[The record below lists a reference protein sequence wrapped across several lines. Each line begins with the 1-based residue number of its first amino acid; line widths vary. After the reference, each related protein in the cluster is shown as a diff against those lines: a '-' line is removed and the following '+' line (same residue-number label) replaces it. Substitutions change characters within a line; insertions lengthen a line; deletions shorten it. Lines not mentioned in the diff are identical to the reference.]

1 MTPPLSNPANTP
13 PSNRRSKEKRPT
25 PAERARTALASARVG
40 SLLTYPRGSCV
51 PPISTTVVL
60 EGSEGGGLVI
70 RVPPASLAA
79 AQLRVRPLATVQ
91 VAPPGCE
98 TVTVQGIGHHLAP
111 SGEGLLRYRVA
122 VAAVRIGERPRA
134 AVPVEEFWAARP
146 DPLRD
151 EAPAVLRHLAQWHG
165 EELAACLRARGHDA
179 IWAEPRA
186 LDCRGM
192 DVIGLGLDGVELV
205 RLAFPQRVA
214 RLEELP
220 AGLAVPLLCRCR
232 PR

>member
-1 MTPPLSNPANTP
+1 MI
-13 PSNRRSKEKRPT
+13 R
-25 PAERARTALASARVG
+25 LAA
-40 SLLTYPRGSCV
+40 
-51 PPISTTVVL
+51 
-60 EGSEGGGLVI
+60 
-70 RVPPASLAA
+70 ASLAA

-122 VAAVRIGERPRA
+122 VAAVRIGEQSRA

-151 EAPAVLRHLAQWHG
+151 DAPTVLRHLAQNHG
-165 EELAACLRARGHDA
+165 EEMAACLRARGHDA
-179 IWAEPRA
+179 VWAVPLG

-205 RLAFPQRVA
+205 RLSFPQPVA
-214 RLEELP
+214 RLEDLP
-220 AGLAVPLLCRCR
+220 AGLAVPLLCRCG